1 MSKTDNAI
9 RDQAYQF
16 FEQEALELL
25 QVLEDGL
32 LTLRTQSDLPHVHQ
46 LMRAAHS
53 IKGGAASVGLP
64 GIQKIAHKLEDI
76 LRALYRREDPINEA
90 LEGALLQAFD
100 CLRVPLQ
107 AQIELGHYDEA
118 AAWEQAEPIFSFL
131 ETVLA
136 KDLGA
141 DIELPTA
148 AELGIDI
155 VHEVFT
161 GDVQRE
167 MDRLAGVL
175 QHPDVPP
182 IDGEVRAT
190 ADIFFG
196 IGELLG
202 LPGLAAIA
210 QATIQALE
218 ANPRQALEIGA
229 LLLNDMRNAQVVVL
243 GGDREQG
250 GSPSEAL
257 IALTQPQHTAENSL
271 ETPLGGSSEFTESGF
286 TASDFG
292 DLDDFFGAA
301 PAPSESIQF
310 FDTAPLSPDSEYGDL
325 EGLFSQNPL
334 NLDESSPLEVV
345 SPSLDAGYGD
355 LDDFFGQAAP
365 ALEESSTTAWSEI
378 EISPVSA
385 EVPAVIQ
392 STVDTPIPAVLV
404 ESTPS
409 NKKPQDS
416 KAPATNASTVEGTVR
431 VDFLRLDRL
440 NNLVG
445 ELVTQENGSLL
456 QAQQLQSKLKGLQQR
471 FSAFEQLSKNLQNWM
486 DESLK
491 AGIGKKQSSVSHP
504 EANGLGMG
512 IDGLADFDPLL
523 MDSYSALYMM
533 VQDGLE
539 EIAQMGETMGDMTL
553 ITQQAQTNQRKK
565 QQTLK
570 QVRNDLLWA
579 RMMPIG
585 EILRRFP
592 RMVRDLA
599 AEHGK
604 KVSFK
609 QFGETT
615 PVDKSVLERLY
626 DPLVHLIRNSF
637 DHGTETPEERVAQG
651 KSPEAAIEIRAYHR
665 GNQTFIEI
673 KDDGRGIDPDVI
685 RAAAVRQGFL
695 TSEAAV
701 TATPQEL
708 YQFMF
713 ESSFSTRTTVSD
725 LSGRGMGLTAV
736 KIQIEALKG
745 KIAIASE
752 MGQGTTFTIS
762 LPLTLTIA
770 KLLVFSV
777 DSNYMAIPV
786 DTLLGIISVDS
797 SELPVIQGRPFYRY
811 QDRLLPLY
819 PPSSFVHHYPLP
831 KGLSEKKGIMSL
843 SQKDKIPLL
852 LVANGDDVLALE
864 VDRVL
869 DEQELVIKPFGAATA
884 PPDYL
889 YGCAILGDGTL
900 VPVVDGSVLI
910 RKWKGDQVVPAPVS
924 TPTKTRE
931 TLNSRIP
938 TILVIDDSLTARQTL
953 TLTLQ
958 KFGYQVIQA
967 GDGREGME
975 KLRQESSIQAVFCDV
990 EMPTMNGF
998 EFLSASR
1005 KEYPAETLPIIMLT
1019 SRSGD
1024 KHRGIAK
1031 LLGANDYLTKPYLE
1045 QELLKTLQACL
1056 EPVKC

>member
-1 MSKTDNAI
+1 M
-9 RDQAYQF
+9 
-16 FEQEALELL
+16 
-25 QVLEDGL
+25 
-32 LTLRTQSDLPHVHQ
+32 
-46 LMRAAHS
+46 
-53 IKGGAASVGLP
+53 
-64 GIQKIAHKLEDI
+64 
-76 LRALYRREDPINEA
+76 
-90 LEGALLQAFD
+90 
-100 CLRVPLQ
+100 
-107 AQIELGHYDEA
+107 
-118 AAWEQAEPIFSFL
+118 
-131 ETVLA
+131 
-136 KDLGA
+136 
-141 DIELPTA
+141 
-148 AELGIDI
+148 
-155 VHEVFT
+155 
-161 GDVQRE
+161 
-167 MDRLAGVL
+167 
-175 QHPDVPP
+175 
-182 IDGEVRAT
+182 
-190 ADIFFG
+190 
-196 IGELLG
+196 
-202 LPGLAAIA
+202 PGLAAIA
-210 QATIQALE
+210 QTTIQALE
-218 ANPRQALEIGA
+218 ANPQEALTIGE

-250 GSPSEAL
+250 GSPSAAL
-257 IALTQPQHTAENSL
+257 VALTQPQRASANSL
-271 ETPLGGSSEFTESGF
+271 ETSLSTESGLIE
-286 TASDFG
+286 SGFG
-292 DLDDFFGAA
+292 NLDDLFGATA
-301 PAPSESIQF
+301 ALSETPQSF
-310 FDTAPLSPDSEYGDL
+310 ESAPLS
-325 EGLFSQNPL
+325 
-334 NLDESSPLEVV
+334 LDT
-345 SPSLDAGYGD
+345 GYGD
-355 LDDFFGQAAP
+355 LDDFFAQNPLNLAESSPLDSAPLSLDAGYGNLDDFFGPSAP
-365 ALEESSTTAWSEI
+365 ALEESNTALS
-378 EISPVSA
+378 S
-385 EVPAVIQ
+385 VPADMPTVLQ
-392 STVDTPIPAVLV
+392 STVDTPIPAVPV
-404 ESTPS
+404 EADPANPKT
-409 NKKPQDS
+409 QES
-416 KAPATNASTVEGTVR
+416 KSPTTNTSTVEGTVR

-456 QAQQLQSKLKGLQQR
+456 QAQQLQGKLKSLQQR
-471 FSAFEQLSKNLQNWM
+471 FVAFEQLSKNLQTWM

-491 AGIGKKQSSVSHP
+491 SGIGKKQSSASHP
-504 EANGLGMG
+504 ETNGLGMG
-512 IDGLADFDPLL
+512 LDGLADFDPLL
-523 MDSYSALYMM
+523 MDTYSALYMM

-599 AEHGK
+599 SQHGK

-615 PVDKSVLERLY
+615 PVDKAVLERLY

-651 KSPEAAIEIRAYHR
+651 KSPEATIEIRAYHR

-685 RAAAVRQGFL
+685 RAAAVRQEFL
-695 TSEAAV
+695 TPEAAV
-701 TATPQEL
+701 TATPQQL
-708 YQFMF
+708 YQFLF
-713 ESSFSTRTTVSD
+713 ESSFSTRSTVSD

-745 KIAIASE
+745 KIAISSE
-752 MGQGTTFTIS
+752 LGKGTTFTIS

-786 DTLLGIISVDS
+786 DTLLAIISADN

-811 QDRLLPLY
+811 QDQLLPLY
-819 PPSSFVHHYPLP
+819 PPSAFAHHYPLP
-831 KGLSEKKGIMSL
+831 KGLTEKPSILSL
-843 SQKDKIPLL
+843 SQKDKVPLL
-852 LVANGDDVLALE
+852 LVASGNDVLALE
-864 VDRVL
+864 VDQVL
-869 DEQELVIKPFGAATA
+869 DEQELVIKPFGAAAT
-884 PPDYL
+884 PPSYL

-910 RKWKGDQVVPAPVS
+910 RSWKANKEVS
-924 TPTKTRE
+924 TLPLVTTTQKTRE

-1005 KEYPAETLPIIMLT
+1005 KEYPAEALPIIMLT

-1031 LLGANDYLTKPYLE
+1031 LLGANHYLTKPYLE
-1045 QELLKTLQACL
+1045 QELLQTLQACL

>member
-107 AQIELGHYDEA
+107 AQIQAGHYDEA
-118 AAWEQAEPIFSFL
+118 AAWDQAEPIFSFL

-167 MDRLAGVL
+167 MDRLEGVL

-210 QATIQALE
+210 QTTIQALE
-218 ANPRQALEIGA
+218 ANPQEALTIGE

-250 GSPSEAL
+250 GNPCEAL
-257 IALTQPQHTAENSL
+257 VALTQSQRASAHSL
-271 ETPLGGSSEFTESGF
+271 ENLLSTESGLIESAPLSLD
-286 TASDFG
+286 TGYG
-292 DLDDFFGAA
+292 DLDDFFG
-301 PAPSESIQF
+301 
-310 FDTAPLSPDSEYGDL
+310 
-325 EGLFSQNPL
+325 QNPL
-334 NLDESSPLEVV
+334 NLTESSPLE
-345 SPSLDAGYGD
+345 SAPLSLDTGYGN

-365 ALEESSTTAWSEI
+365 ALEESSVLS
-378 EISPVSA
+378 SVSA
-385 EVPAVIQ
+385 DMP
-392 STVDTPIPAVLV
+392 TVRQNTIETPIPAVSV
-404 ESTPS
+404 EAAPL
-409 NKKPQDS
+409 NKKTQES
-416 KAPATNASTVEGTVR
+416 KSPTTNTSTVEGTVR

-456 QAQQLQSKLKGLQQR
+456 QAQQLQGKLKGLQQR
-471 FSAFEQLSKNLQNWM
+471 FVAFEQLSKNLQNWM

-491 AGIGKKQSSVSHP
+491 AGIGKQQSSAWNPGKPVPS
-504 EANGLGMG
+504 NLGL
-512 IDGLADFDPLL
+512 DALDEFDPLQ
-523 MDSYSALYMM
+523 MDSYSVLYTT
-533 VQDGLE
+533 VQDALE
-539 EIAQMGETMGDMTL
+539 EMAQMGETMRDMTL
-553 ITQQAQTNQRKK
+553 ITQQAQNNQRKK

-599 AEHGK
+599 AEQHK
-604 KVSFK
+604 KVTFK
-609 QFGETT
+609 QIGETT
-615 PVDKSVLERLY
+615 PVDKAVLERLY

-637 DHGTETPEERVAQG
+637 DHGTETPEERIAQG
-651 KSPEAAIEIRAYHR
+651 KLPEATIEIRAYHR

-685 RAAAVRQGFL
+685 RAAVVRQEFL
-695 TSEAAV
+695 TPEAAAA
-701 TATPQEL
+701 ATPQQL
-708 YQFMF
+708 YQFLF

-736 KIQIEALKG
+736 KIQVEALKG

-752 MGQGTTFTIS
+752 LGKGTTFTIS

-786 DTLLGIISVDS
+786 DTLLAIISADN

-811 QDRLLPLY
+811 QDQLLPLY
-819 PPSSFVHHYPLP
+819 PPSAFAHHYPLP
-831 KGLSEKKGIMSL
+831 KGLTEKPSILSL
-843 SQKDKIPLL
+843 SQKDKVPLL
-852 LVANGDDVLALE
+852 LVASGNDVLALE
-864 VDRVL
+864 VDQVL
-869 DEQELVIKPFGAATA
+869 DEQELVIKPFGAAAT
-884 PPDYL
+884 PPSYL

-910 RKWKGDQVVPAPVS
+910 RSWKANKEVSTLPLVPA
-924 TPTKTRE
+924 TQKTRE

-953 TLTLQ
+953 ALTLQ

-975 KLRQESSIQAVFCDV
+975 KLRQESRIQAVFCDV

-1005 KEYPAETLPIIMLT
+1005 KEYLAEALPIIMLT

-1031 LLGANDYLTKPYLE
+1031 LLGANHYLTKPYLE
-1045 QELLKTLQACL
+1045 QELLQTLQACL